1 MKIRR
6 FLLILLL
13 IVVLGAGS
21 FVIWANTPAQ
31 PTEIALQA
39 LNSDSTVTVLQTK
52 NIITFLPADSSG
64 ETGLIF
70 YPGGRVDFRAYA
82 APLHSIAAQGIP
94 VYLLKMPLNLAVFGI
109 NAADDVISQN
119 ASIRQWAIAGHS
131 LGGAM
136 AASYAKN
143 NPDHISALIFWAAY
157 ATEGSDLANSNLSVL
172 SISASNDGLSTP
184 TDIETAS
191 AFLPGEAEF
200 YFIEG
205 GNHAQFGNYGLQKG
219 DGDPSI
225 TWQDQQSQVITA
237 TAKFL
242 QSLK

>member
-1 MKIRR
+1 MKIKKA
-6 FLLILLL
+6 LIILLL
-13 IVVLGAGS
+13 ILGIAAGS
-21 FVIWANTPAQ
+21 FVVWASTPAQ

-39 LNSDSTVTVLQTK
+39 LTSDSAVTVIQTK
-52 NIITFLPADSSG
+52 DLITFLPAEGTG

-82 APLHSIAAQGIP
+82 APLHQIAAQGIP

-109 NAADDVISQN
+109 NAADQVISQN
-119 ASIRQWAIAGHS
+119 GSIQQWAIAGHS

-143 NPDHISALIFWAAY
+143 NLDQISALIFWAAY
-157 ATEGSDLANSNLSVL
+157 ATEGSDLASSDLAVL

-184 TDIETAS
+184 ANIESAS
-191 AFLPGEAEF
+191 VFLPGKAEF

-205 GNHAQFGNYGLQKG
+205 GNHAQFANYGLQKG
-219 DGDPSI
+219 DGEATIS
-225 TWQDQQSQVITA
+225 WQDQQSQVIAA
-237 TAKFL
+237 TTNFL
-242 QSLK
+242 QSLQ